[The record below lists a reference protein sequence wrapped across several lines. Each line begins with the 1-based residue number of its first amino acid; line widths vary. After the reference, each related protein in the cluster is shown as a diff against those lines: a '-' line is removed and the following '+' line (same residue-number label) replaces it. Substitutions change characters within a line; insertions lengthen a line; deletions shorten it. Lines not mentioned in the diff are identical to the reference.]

1 VTRVLVTPAAR
12 DDLARL
18 IRTHSLPRDTTR
30 RVVRSLRPLAEFPL
44 LGAPLEGRWKGF
56 RSILGPWRWMV
67 VVYVVDDGREQVS
80 IVTIQDARS
89 ATSAT
94 GYRAKK

>member
-1 VTRVLVTPAAR
+1 MTRVLVTPAAR

-44 LGAPLEGRWKGF
+44 LGAPLEGPWKGF
-56 RSILGPWRWMV
+56 RFILGPWRWMV

-80 IVTIQDARS
+80 IVTIQDAGS
-89 ATSAT
+89 ATSPT
-94 GYRAKK
+94 GYRARK

>member
-1 VTRVLVTPAAR
+1 MTRVLVTPAAR

-56 RSILGPWRWMV
+56 RFILGPWRWMV

-80 IVTIQDARS
+80 IVTIQDAGS
-89 ATSAT
+89 ATSPT
-94 GYRAKK
+94 GYRARK

>member
-1 VTRVLVTPAAR
+1 MTRVLVTPAAR

-44 LGAPLEGRWKGF
+44 LGAPLEGPWKGF
-56 RSILGPWRWMV
+56 RFILGPWRWMV
-67 VVYVVDDGREQVS
+67 VVYVVHDGREQVS
-80 IVTIQDARS
+80 IVTIQDAGS
-89 ATSAT
+89 ATSPT
-94 GYRAKK
+94 GYRARK

>member
-56 RSILGPWRWMV
+56 RFILGPWRWMV
-67 VVYVVDDGREQVS
+67 VVYVVHDGREQVS
-80 IVTIQDARS
+80 IVTIQDAGS
-89 ATSAT
+89 ATSPT
-94 GYRAKK
+94 GYRAKN